1 MQTTSAGF
9 GPRPGWAAVLGEQDG
24 LDQQAAATGLLPALA
39 ELDLLTRSLVAILY
53 NCVPTSGHP
62 GGSISAGRLLQG
74 LLWCGLDVDLGDPAR
89 PDADQIV
96 LAAGHKALGLYAAWA
111 LRDEIARQLAPELL
125 PAAAGERLRLE
136 DVLGFRRN
144 PTARTPLFR
153 QFGAKALD
161 GHPTPATPFVPLAT
175 GASGVGLAAGLG
187 LAWAALD
194 RFPADPPRVHLIEGE
209 GGLTPGRVAEAM
221 SAAAS
226 AGLYNAVLHV
236 DWNQAS
242 IDSERVCR
250 DATGPGDYVP
260 WDPFEL
266 ARFHGFNALLVE
278 DGLDHAA
285 VLRAQALVRRRW
297 GENHQPTCIVYRTVK
312 GWRYGLEGRR
322 SHGAGHPCCSEDFYG
337 CLQEL
342 ERDEAAPLP
351 RLTEAPDAEALEAH
365 AWTLLQ
371 RLRQRIEHRREG
383 LAVLGAQ
390 LAAARA
396 RLGARRRRP
405 RAAGPAVAALYDP
418 RSLRAEDAP
427 AAAVHQPRTKIALR
441 QALGRVLAEWN
452 RLSRGAVVVAA
463 ADLAGSTSISLAAE
477 DFGPGFYHA
486 AGNPGSRLLAIGGIC
501 EDAMGAW
508 LAAVS
513 AGGHHIGA
521 GASYGAFIAALQ
533 HVAARL
539 HAIGQQARREAHGLP
554 ANPYLLICAHA
565 GLMTG
570 EDGPTH
576 ADPQCLQLLQ
586 GNFPPGA
593 LISLTPWDANEL
605 WPCLVAGLQ
614 ARPAVLAPF
623 VTRPATAVVDREAL
637 GLPPATAAARGLYA
651 LRRSESSDPA
661 TACVVLQG
669 HGVTEV
675 FVREVLPEIDR
686 RGLELDVYC
695 ATSAELFERLDP
707 AEQLRIFPE
716 HRARRAMGITGFTL
730 PTLYR
735 WVTSVAGRRA
745 SLHPFAGGGY
755 LGSGDGAQVLVQAGL
770 DGAAQWR
777 AVRSWIERKARE
789 D

>member
-1 MQTTSAGF
+1 
-9 GPRPGWAAVLGEQDG
+9 
-24 LDQQAAATGLLPALA
+24 
-39 ELDLLTRSLVAILY
+39 
-53 NCVPTSGHP
+53 
-62 GGSISAGRLLQG
+62 
-74 LLWCGLDVDLGDPAR
+74 
-89 PDADQIV
+89 
-96 LAAGHKALGLYAAWA
+96 
-111 LRDEIARQLAPELL
+111 
-125 PAAAGERLRLE
+125 
-136 DVLGFRRN
+136 
-144 PTARTPLFR
+144 
-153 QFGAKALD
+153 
-161 GHPTPATPFVPLAT
+161 VPLAT

-194 RFPADPPRVHLIEGE
+194 RFPDDPPRVHLIEGE

-242 IDSERVCR
+242 IDSDRVCR
-250 DATGPGDYVP
+250 DESGPGDYVP

-278 DGLDHAA
+278 HGLDHAA

-322 SHGAGHPCCSEDFYG
+322 SHGAGHPCCSDDFYG

-351 RLTEAPDAEALEAH
+351 RLTGPPGAEALEAH
-365 AWTLLQ
+365 AWALLQ
-371 RLRQRIEHRREG
+371 RVRQRIERRREG
-383 LAVLGAQ
+383 LAVLGTQ

-396 RLGARRRRP
+396 RLDERRRRP
-405 RAAGPAVAALYDP
+405 RAAGPAAAALFDP
-418 RSLRAEDAP
+418 QKVRAEQPP
-427 AAAVHQPRTKIALR
+427 AAVVHRPGTKIALR

-452 RLSRGAVVVAA
+452 RLSRGGVVVAA
-463 ADLAGSTSISLAAE
+463 ADLAGSTSISLAAA
-477 DFGPGFYHA
+477 DFGSGFYHA
-486 AGNPGSRLLAIGGIC
+486 ARNPGSRLLAIGGIC

-508 LAAVS
+508 LSAVS
-513 AGGHHIGA
+513 SGGHHIGA
-521 GASYGAFIAALQ
+521 GASYGAFVAALQ

-539 HAIGQQARREAHGLP
+539 HAIGQQARREAYGLP
-554 ANPYLLICAHA
+554 ANPYLLVCAHA

-605 WPCLVAGLQ
+605 WPCLVAALQ

-623 VTRPATAVVDREAL
+623 VTRPATAVIDREAL
-637 GLPPATAAARGLYA
+637 GLPPATTAAQGLYA
-651 LRRSESSDPA
+651 LRRSDASDPEP
-661 TACVVLQG
+661 ACVVLQG

-695 ATSAELFERLDP
+695 ATSAELFDRLVP
-707 AEQLRIFPE
+707 AEQQRIFPE

-730 PTLYR
+730 TTLDR
-735 WVTSVAGRRA
+735 WVTSRAGRRA

-755 LGSGDGAQVLVQAGL
+755 LGSGDAAQVMVQAGL
-770 DGAAQWR
+770 DGEAQWR
-777 AVRSWIERKARE
+777 AVRAWVERKARE